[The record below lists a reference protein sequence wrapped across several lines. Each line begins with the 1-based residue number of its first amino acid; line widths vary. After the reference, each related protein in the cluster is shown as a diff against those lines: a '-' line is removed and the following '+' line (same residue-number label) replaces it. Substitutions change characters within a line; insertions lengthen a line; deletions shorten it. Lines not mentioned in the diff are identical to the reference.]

1 MPVLKRALTLMVIA
15 VVGWGIFSVP
25 VVGKSD
31 SPSLPA
37 APDLV
42 QQVVQSF
49 DALTDYRCQM
59 YSSRLRK
66 DGTMAVDTNNYFFK
80 KPKLIRLEVTSG
92 GDKGSKVVLN
102 KKGKVRAKAGGVLGV
117 FTITMEPTDKR
128 LQDGDSSFV
137 TTDLGSTLKDLQLT
151 MTGAKATVTL
161 IEGPR
166 RAGGFQQRIAQHRQG
181 RVHLAP
187 LALFCQGLE
196 DLPDILGRAEEVAPV
211 TGPVL
216 HAHQPP
222 GL

>member
-15 VVGWGIFSVP
+15 VLSWGIFSVP
-25 VVGKSD
+25 VAGNSD

-151 MTGAKATVTL
+151 MNGAKATVTL

-166 RAGGFQQRIAQHRQG
+166 RAYQLVLERPGKKDTILIDAELKLPFQWEVLRNG
-181 RVHLAP
+181 KFDSKTEWKNLTKNVGLADE
-187 LALFCQGLE
+187 LFEL
-196 DLPDILGRAEEVAPV
+196 
-211 TGPVL
+211 
-216 HAHQPP
+216 
-222 GL
+222 